1 MVAKN
6 VFDRYFSVQTDDE
19 PLARRGMLLN
29 ILILVMIITDLTILL
44 KDVILGPF
52 RLDYLFAELLGFFVF
67 GMLYWY
73 TRRGHRWPS
82 YVFLAFLVLLT
93 PVAYKWNPASSSVI
107 AAAASVAMVPL
118 IAPAW
123 LCILVAAVEAL
134 LLYVSSFVSQQPL
147 PDPMT
152 VIILGL
158 LGVVSWLSSSIIE
171 NALRETQ
178 RHART
183 LAETNRELQA
193 SRALLEDYTRELERR
208 ADYLET
214 SAEVSRS
221 ATSILDAE
229 QLIQQ
234 TVDLIR
240 ERFGLYYVGLF
251 LLDATGQW
259 AVLRAGTGEAGRAML
274 ARGHRLKV
282 GEGMIGW
289 CIANAQARIALDASE
304 DVMRVAPPELPETRS
319 EAALPLRSRGRVIG
333 ALTIQ
338 SDQPGVFDQNVVVV
352 LQTMADQVAVAIDN
366 ARLFSEA
373 QEALEAMRRAY
384 GELSRE
390 AWSELL
396 HAQPDLAYRSDERGV
411 TKAESIWRPEM
422 ERALQEGQTVILDG
436 DLSRSQDGGTDTEAK
451 RPLAVPIKVRG
462 QVIGVLDT
470 YKPDY
475 AGEWTS
481 EEVSLLETLAD
492 QLGMALESARLLDE
506 TRRHATREQMLAEIT
521 ARVRASMNP
530 ETILRTA
537 VRELG
542 LALGADRASV
552 HLNVERGLGTSSP
565 QDQDSE

>member
-1 MVAKN
+1 MKN
-6 VFDRYFSVQTDDE
+6 ILDRYFNVQSEDELVARKGRLFNFIVLVTSV
-19 PLARRGMLLN
+19 AVLLT
-29 ILILVMIITDLTILL
+29 LF
-44 KDVILGPF
+44 KDI
-52 RLDYLFAELLGFFVF
+52 VF
-67 GMLYWY
+67 GPTVPEYLALEILSLIIFGVLYWY
-73 TRRGHRWPS
+73 TRRGHRWPPQ
-82 YVFLAFLVLLT
+82 VFLTFMALLMPYAFRQDFQNPKVLALAA
-93 PVAYKWNPASSSVI
+93 PVV
-107 AAAASVAMVPL
+107 MVPL
-118 IAPAW
+118 VASSR
-123 LCILVAAVEAL
+123 LCIPVAAAEVVM
-134 LLYVSSFVSQQPL
+134 LYVISFASDYPS
-147 PDPMT
+147 PDPIA
-152 VIILGL
+152 VIV
-158 LGVVSWLSSSIIE
+158 LGVLGMVSWLSSSIIE
-171 NALRETQ
+171 NALREAQ
-178 RHART
+178 HHART

-221 ATSILDAE
+221 ATSILDTE

-234 TVDLIR
+234 TVELIR

-304 DVMRVAPPELPETRS
+304 DMVRVAPPELSETRS

-366 ARLFSEA
+366 ARLFAEA
-373 QEALEAMRRAY
+373 QEALEATRRAY

-390 AWSELL
+390 AWAELL

-422 ERALQEGQTVILDG
+422 ERALQEGRTITLDG
-436 DLSRSQDGGTDTEAK
+436 DQSRSQDGGTDTEAK

-462 QVIGVLDT
+462 HVIGVLDT
-470 YKPDY
+470 YKPDH

-506 TRRHATREQMLAEIT
+506 TRRHATRDQMLADIT

-552 HLNVERGLGTSSP
+552 HLNVGRGLGTSAP
-565 QDQDSE
+565 QDQDSEQ

>member
-1 MVAKN
+1 MVAKK
-6 VFDRYFSVQTDDE
+6 VFDRYLNVQTDDE
-19 PLARRGMLLN
+19 PPARRGMLLN
-29 ILILVMIITDLTILL
+29 ILILVMIVTDLTILL
-44 KDVILGPF
+44 KDIILGPF
-52 RLDYLFAELLGFFVF
+52 RLDYLFVELLGFFVF

-82 YVFLAFLVLLT
+82 YVFLAFLVFLT
-93 PVAYKWNPASSSVI
+93 PVAYKWDPTSSLVI
-107 AAAASVAMVPL
+107 TAAVSVAMVPL

-123 LCILVAAVEAL
+123 LCIPVAAMEAL
-134 LLYVSSFVSQQPL
+134 LLYVSSFVFQQPF
-147 PDPMT
+147 PDLML
-152 VIILGL
+152 VIVLGL
-158 LGVVSWLSSSIIE
+158 LGAVSWLSSSIIE
-171 NALRETQ
+171 NALRETR

-221 ATSILDAE
+221 ATSILDTE

-234 TVDLIR
+234 TVELIR

-274 ARGHRLKV
+274 APGYRLKV

-289 CIANAQARIALDASE
+289 CIANAQARIALDA
-304 DVMRVAPPELPETRS
+304 DKDMVRVAPSELPETRS
-319 EAALPLRSRGRVIG
+319 EAALPLRSRGQVIG

-338 SDQPGVFDQNVVVV
+338 SDQPGAFDQNVVVV

-366 ARLFSEA
+366 ARLFAEA
-373 QEALEAMRRAY
+373 QEALEATRRAY
-384 GELSRE
+384 SELSRK

-396 HAQPDLAYRSDERGV
+396 HAQPDLVYCSDERGV
-411 TKAESIWRPEM
+411 TKMESIWRPEM
-422 ERALQEGQTVILDG
+422 EQALQDGRTIILDG
-436 DLSRSQDGGTDTEAK
+436 DLSRSQGGEIDTEAK
-451 RPLAVPIKVRG
+451 HSLAVPIKVRG
-462 QVIGVLDT
+462 HVIGVLDT
-470 YKPDY
+470 YKPEH
-475 AGEWTS
+475 AGEWTP
-481 EEVSLLETLAD
+481 EEISLLETLAD

-506 TRRHATREQMLAEIT
+506 TRRRAARDQMLAEIT

-542 LALGADRASV
+542 LALGTDRASV
-552 HLNVERGLGTSSP
+552 HLNPARGLGTSSP
-565 QDQDSE
+565 QNQDSE

>member
-1 MVAKN
+1 MKN
-6 VFDRYFSVQTDDE
+6 ILDRYFNVQSEDELVARKGRLFNFIVLVTSV
-19 PLARRGMLLN
+19 AVLLT
-29 ILILVMIITDLTILL
+29 LF
-44 KDVILGPF
+44 KDI
-52 RLDYLFAELLGFFVF
+52 VF
-67 GMLYWY
+67 GPTVPEYLALEILSLIIFGVLYWY
-73 TRRGHRWPS
+73 TRRGHRWPPQ
-82 YVFLAFLVLLT
+82 VFLTFMALLMPYAFRQDFQNPKVLALAA
-93 PVAYKWNPASSSVI
+93 PVV
-107 AAAASVAMVPL
+107 MVPL
-118 IAPAW
+118 VASSR
-123 LCILVAAVEAL
+123 LCIPVAAAEVVM
-134 LLYVSSFVSQQPL
+134 LYVISFASDYPS
-147 PDPMT
+147 PDPIA
-152 VIILGL
+152 VIV
-158 LGVVSWLSSSIIE
+158 LGVLGMVSWLSSSIIE
-171 NALRETQ
+171 NALREAQ
-178 RHART
+178 HHART

-221 ATSILDAE
+221 ATSILDTE

-234 TVDLIR
+234 TVELIR

-304 DVMRVAPPELPETRS
+304 DMVRVAPPELSETRS

-366 ARLFSEA
+366 ARLFAEA
-373 QEALEAMRRAY
+373 QEALEATRRAY

-390 AWSELL
+390 AWAELL

-422 ERALQEGQTVILDG
+422 ERALQEGRTITLDG
-436 DLSRSQDGGTDTEAK
+436 DQSRSQDGGTDTEAK

-462 QVIGVLDT
+462 HVIGVLDT
-470 YKPDY
+470 YKPDH
-475 AGEWTS
+475 AGEWTP

-506 TRRHATREQMLAEIT
+506 TRRHATRDQMLADIT

-552 HLNVERGLGTSSP
+552 HLNVGRGLGTSAP
-565 QDQDSE
+565 QDQDSEQ